1 MPISG
6 PLRAVSSLLDSL
18 LASEPAI
25 APDRV
30 VITGL
35 SMGGYGTL
43 DLSARRPGTFAAA
56 LAICGGGPA
65 PQAAA
70 GVYGQLPLWLFHG
83 DADNIV
89 PVSGSR
95 DMVDALLTAGA
106 RVRYREYPGAGHDTW
121 TSTYTDPA
129 VVQWLL
135 SRVRGGPVAG
145 NQAPSL
151 AVGPASLNL
160 DLPVFTYTPPTVLS
174 DPDGGPSPIYVWWY
188 PVSGPG
194 RPLFTPQDGGG
205 ATALFPRV
213 GTYRLRA
220 SADDGSHHVS
230 REIVVHVRPPGGGA
244 MPALLGHWT
253 FDEGAGLDVHDATG
267 HSAPGRLLTAGS
279 WITDTPDGSPSALR
293 FNSPGNVVRIPASP
307 WLSPSNN
314 RFSLTFWAKVTWDG
328 FLFRQFGAWDLGT
341 AGGLRLTFLDKG
353 NGAWFQPGAPAG
365 SAGRWTHLAFTYDGS
380 IGRFYFDGNLAHTR
394 DAEDLVLNASTSPLL
409 IGGQTWNADRDDAEH
424 IQGALDD
431 VRLYDAPLTVEQ
443 IRALATP
450 GIAVASAPTVSPAA
464 GSYADSVTVTLA
476 TSTVDAAIRY
486 TTNGTEPTETSALY
500 SAPLTFTATT
510 TLRARAFK
518 PGFTAS
524 STTVAAYTVT
534 VATDVATPTVSP
546 AAGSYPGS
554 VAVTLATATS
564 GAALRYTL
572 DGSTPTATSPLYTA
586 PLWLSANT
594 TVKARGFKS
603 GLTASPVATAAYT
616 VTITTPGGGN
626 PGGGAP
632 GELPAFTESLL
643 PGTTPTTSNGD
654 NDNGY
659 GRVAIGDINGDGQN
673 DIITHSWGGV
683 RDVAQNF
690 AGVHWFRYPDFTR
703 FTVDS
708 SSSTAFFGD
717 TVLAQDVDG
726 DGDIDIVGVKGNES
740 TFQREVWYENTAG
753 DGSAWTERTI
763 LDTNF
768 SYKETKS
775 MLLADM
781 DGDGKLDLVTR
792 RETRLYVCYQDSKTS
807 WTNAFQTVASREN
820 MGLGDLDGDGRTDV
834 ILNGYW
840 LRNDGTRNVGSWT
853 RYNFDSE
860 WYGKSGSWDVNAVKV
875 HGGDLD
881 GDGRSDIVVTHS
893 EQAGWGLYWYKLTG
907 DHTAGPSAWTRRT
920 IDADVP
926 YAHTLQV
933 HDLNHDGLLDIV
945 TGTNDGEGEKGG
957 PATGTKVKGV
967 YAYINRN
974 NAASWDEVVVS
985 RNHWVYSAIVGDVG
999 SDGSEDIVS
1008 PVHWQRG
1015 PVVYWQN
1022 DIVGSPAV
1030 TYSLEDWTRL
1040 QIGTFVENAIFVE
1053 HADLNGDGRLDL
1065 VSGSDWWQ
1073 QPAAGLAGT
1082 WTRRAIGGNFLNHAI
1097 AHDFDGDGDIDLL
1110 GTTGEGANA
1119 SRALVWARNN
1129 GTGSFEI
1136 RNIGNAPGNGDFLQ
1150 GRVLAALKGGQ
1161 KQVVFSWHNG
1171 GGGLHA
1177 LTVPADPVN
1186 QTWTFSTLS
1195 ATTLKED
1202 LDVGDIDGDGDL
1214 DLLLG
1219 TIWLENTATGWTSRT
1234 LGSVANTTPAEGNTP
1249 EPDRCRLADIDG
1261 DGDLDAVIANE
1272 YGRDI
1277 VWFENSGPAA
1287 VTGTW
1292 IRRLVGTAH
1301 GQGFSMDVHDLDN
1314 DGRPDVVLGEHRGD
1328 VAPAQN
1334 NRVLI
1339 FRNVGGGASWTTH
1352 VVDSDSPSVIDHHD
1366 GTQVADLDGD
1376 GDPDIYSIGWN
1387 NQKLWVFR
1395 NDSPTIPTSGGGPL
1409 PTVATPVI
1417 APAPG
1422 EHASPLTVTLSTP
1435 TAGAQLRYSADP
1447 AADLATAGQIY
1458 SAPFALTLPAT
1469 LRVQAFKAGEL
1480 PSAVV
1485 QASYTAA
1492 PGGPGP
1498 DPEPVS
1504 GWAFPTLD
1512 HRLPLTLTN
1521 GPSAVLDQVTTAELD
1536 FTAALAA
1543 LGASG
1548 PFAPASLRV
1557 VELNAAGTAATNL
1570 AVPFQFDPAAD
1581 YDASSRARGTLVF
1594 TLTGNTA
1601 ASAVRRYHVYFDTGA
1616 GHTAATAPTAR
1627 VAVTATA
1634 STYEGQAHHVFT
1646 QEGATLWFDNTGGG
1660 FSRLIDRDGR
1670 DWITFRKRNPGQSGW
1685 FRGLPNLGY
1694 PGNLFHPG
1702 YATAATTLVSSGPL
1716 RIVFDTATT
1725 DGVWRLR
1732 WSIYPDRATLSVLQK
1747 DATRNFWF
1755 LYEGTPGGQVDLT
1768 TDFTLRP
1775 DGTRTPLGTAWSTV
1789 LPAAGWIGVED
1800 SVLGRSLLL
1809 VQHEADTATDSS
1821 YVMET
1826 GDAAGENMTVIS
1838 FGRAGEEPVPLIGA
1852 TPRTFTL
1859 SLRDTAQFSALSA
1872 AAAGYRAAPS
1882 IVLAAPQDRTAAP
1895 AATSRGTPHAWLLT
1909 HYPTAID
1916 LEAIDAL
1923 DTDGDGFATW
1933 QEHITATDPTDPASL
1948 IQVRFSELAPARVLE
1963 VWPALGDGSRA
1974 YFLDRA
1980 STPTLAA
1987 WIDVEATL
1995 ELAGD
2000 TLRLTDPAPPAPP
2013 VFYRVRVALP

>member
-1 MPISG
+1 MPAGYTPGTATRYPLVVSLHGAGERRNTNDTPSFYPTSAFVTPEAQNFARSFVLHPWCPPGQQWVNQEFGEGTYDQASMPISG

-25 APDRV
+25 APERV
-30 VITGL
+30 LLTGL

-121 TSTYTDPA
+121 TPTYTDPA

-145 NQAPSL
+145 NQPPSL

-160 DLPVFTYTPPTVLS
+160 DLPAFTYSPPTVLS
-174 DPDGGPSPIYVWWY
+174 DPDAGPSPTHVWWY

-253 FDEGAGLDVHDATG
+253 FDEGSGLDVHDATG

-307 WLSPSNN
+307 WLSPSSN

-328 FLFRQFGAWDLGT
+328 FLFHQTGAWNLGT
-341 AGGLRLTFLDKG
+341 AGGLRLTFLDQG

-365 SAGRWTHLAFTYDGS
+365 SAGRWTHVAFTYDGFV
-380 IGRFYFDGNLAHTR
+380 GRFYFDGNLVHTR
-394 DAEDLVLNASTSPLL
+394 DAEELTLNASTSPLL
-409 IGGQTWNADRDDAEH
+409 IGGKAWNASPDDAEH

-431 VRLYDAPLTVEQ
+431 VRLYDAPLTIEQ
-443 IRALATP
+443 IRALASP
-450 GIAVASAPTVSPAA
+450 GKVPAAAAAPSVSPAP
-464 GSYADSVTVTLA
+464 GTYADSVTVTLA
-476 TSTVDAAIRY
+476 TSTADATIRY
-486 TTNGTEPTETSALY
+486 TIDGSDPTESSTLY

-510 TLRARAFK
+510 TLRTRAFRT
-518 PGFTAS
+518 GLTAS
-524 STTVAAYTVT
+524 STTVAAYT
-534 VATDVATPTVSP
+534 
-546 AAGSYPGS
+546 
-554 VAVTLATATS
+554 
-564 GAALRYTL
+564 
-572 DGSTPTATSPLYTA
+572 
-586 PLWLSANT
+586 
-594 TVKARGFKS
+594 
-603 GLTASPVATAAYT
+603 
-616 VTITTPGGGN
+616 ITTTP
-626 PGGGAP
+626 PPDGGGAP
-632 GELPAFTESLL
+632 GELPGFTESVL
-643 PGTTPTTSNGD
+643 PGTTPTTSNGE

-659 GRVAIGDINGDGQN
+659 GRVAIADINGDGQN

-683 RDVAQNF
+683 RDVAQSF
-690 AGVHWFRYPDFTR
+690 AGVHWFRYPDWTR

-708 SSSTAFFGD
+708 SSTTPFFGD
-717 TVLAQDVDG
+717 TVLARDVDG
-726 DGDIDIVGVKGNES
+726 DGDTDIVGVKGNES

-792 RETRLYVCYQDSKTS
+792 RETRLYVCFQDSKTS

-820 MGLGDLDGDGRTDV
+820 MGLGDLDGDGRSDV

-840 LRNDGTRNVGSWT
+840 LRNDGTRNVGSWP
-853 RYNFDSE
+853 RYNFDGE

-875 HGGDLD
+875 HGGDVD

-907 DHTAGPSAWTRRT
+907 DPAAGPSAWTRRT

-926 YAHTLQV
+926 YAHSLQV

-945 TGTNDGEGEKGG
+945 TGTNDGEGNKGG

-967 YAYINRN
+967 YAYINRA
-974 NAASWDEVVVS
+974 NAASWEEVVVS

-999 SDGSEDIVS
+999 SDGSVDIVS
-1008 PVHWQRG
+1008 PTHWQRG

-1030 TYSLEDWTRL
+1030 IYSLEDWTRL
-1040 QIGTFVENAIFVE
+1040 QIGTFAENAIFVE

-1065 VSGSDWWQ
+1065 VAGSDWWQ
-1073 QPAAGLAGT
+1073 QPAAGLTGA
-1082 WTRRAIGGNFLNHAI
+1082 WTRRAIGGNFLNHAL

-1119 SRALVWARNN
+1119 SRALVWGRNN
-1129 GTGSFEI
+1129 GSGSFEI
-1136 RNIGNAPGNGDFLQ
+1136 RSLGNAPGNGDFLQ
-1150 GRVLAALKGGQ
+1150 GRVIAALKGGQ

-1195 ATTLKED
+1195 TTTLKED
-1202 LDVGDIDGDGDL
+1202 LDLGDIDGDGDL

-1234 LGSVANTTPAEGNTP
+1234 LGSVVDSTPAEGNTP
-1249 EPDRCRLADIDG
+1249 EPDRCRLADLDL
-1261 DGDLDAVIANE
+1261 DGDLDAVVANE
-1272 YGRDI
+1272 FGRDI
-1277 VWFENSGPAA
+1277 VWFENPGPAA

-1301 GQGFSMDVHDLDN
+1301 GQGFSLDVHDMDN
-1314 DGRPDVVLGEHRGD
+1314 DGLPDVVLGEHRGD

-1339 FRNVGGGASWTTH
+1339 FRNVGGGTSWTTH

-1376 GDPDIYSIGWN
+1376 GDPDLYSIGWN
-1387 NQKLWVFR
+1387 NPKLWIFR
-1395 NDSPTIPTSGGGPL
+1395 NDSPALPGGSPA
-1409 PTVATPVI
+1409 PTVAAPVI

-1422 EHASPLTVTLSTP
+1422 AHASPLTVTLSTA
-1435 TAGAQLRYSADP
+1435 TTGAQLRYSTDP
-1447 AADLATAGQIY
+1447 AADLATAGLIY

-1469 LRVQAFKAGEL
+1469 LRVQAFKAGEIS
-1480 PSAVV
+1480 SAVT
-1485 QASYTAA
+1485 QAAYTVA
-1492 PGGPGP
+1492 PGGP

-1521 GPSAVLDQVTTAELD
+1521 GPSAVLEHVTTAELD
-1536 FTAALAA
+1536 FTAALTA

-1548 PFAPASLRV
+1548 PFAPVSLRV

-1581 YDASSRARGTLVF
+1581 YHASTRARGTLVF

-1616 GHTAATAPTAR
+1616 GHTAATPPTAR
-1627 VAVTATA
+1627 VGVTATA

-1732 WSIYPDRATLSVLQK
+1732 WSIFPDRATLSVLQK
-1747 DATRNFWF
+1747 DAARNFWF

-1775 DGTRTPLGTAWSTV
+1775 DGTRTPLGTAWSTA

-1826 GDAAGENMTVIS
+1826 SDAAGENMTVIS

-1859 SLRDTAQFSALSA
+1859 SLRDTAQFATLSA

-1882 IVLAAPQDRTAAP
+1882 LVLAAPQDRVAAAP
-1895 AATSRGTPHAWLLT
+1895 VTTRGTPHGWLLT
-1909 HYPTAID
+1909 HYP
-1916 LEAIDAL
+1916 EATDFEALDAL
-1923 DTDGDGFATW
+1923 DDDGDGFAAW
-1933 QEHITATDPTDPASL
+1933 QEYVLATDPTDSASRFQVSLFSTGAPTVIEVRPAL
-1948 IQVRFSELAPARVLE
+1948 GGGARAYLLERTTTLAPA
-1963 VWPALGDGSRA
+1963 
-1974 YFLDRA
+1974 
-1980 STPTLAA
+1980 A
-1987 WIDVEATL
+1987 WTDVEATL
-1995 ELAGD
+1995 ELTGD
-2000 TLRLTDPAPPAPP
+2000 VLRLTDPAPPAPP